1 MRDSWTKPPTQLRT
15 QRIYRQARRN
25 CLLIG
30 SPSDPRCVCTE
41 ILALIFSV
49 CRISPL
55 VRFCS
60 EIPSGSVLNYH
71 IAHAPVN

>member
-60 EIPSGSVLNYH
+60 EYSLDPS
-71 IAHAPVN
+71 